1 MDVKLFVDGLAPY
14 AQSLAVSL
22 FVFCVVA
29 LLLRTRLAKRLWA
42 SIEETLFSNW
52 QLGLL
57 ATTGLV
63 LSAASGWTTWD
74 GMRNFT
80 GEPLL
85 SGMITFGIQGMMLTV
100 T

>member
-57 ATTGLV
+57 RNDRHHALGRVRLDTPGTACAI
-63 LSAASGWTTWD
+63 SPAS
-74 GMRNFT
+74 RCS
-80 GEPLL
+80 PA
-85 SGMITFGIQGMMLTV
+85 
-100 T
+100 